1 MRRKGEQPVA
11 KRLVQITPTS
21 AVVMSITE
29 GDHRFDAWVA
39 EASTPWS
46 KLARLTGIPG
56 TRFSAIRSG
65 DKISRAEIDAL
76 AQAWSVSSE
85 NLINT
90 IPDHDL
96 VVA

>member
-21 AVVMSITE
+21 PVVISIAE
-29 GDHRFDAWVA
+29 GDHWFDAWVA
-39 EASTPWS
+39 EACTPWS
-46 KLARLTGIPG
+46 KLARLSGIPG
-56 TRFSAIRSG
+56 PRFSAIRGG

-76 AQAWSVSSE
+76 ARAWSVSSE
-85 NLINT
+85 DLIRT
-90 IPDHDL
+90 IPDRDL